1 MAQQR
6 TDPSLVADD
15 SPELLAGVGTKWYVG
30 TRTSGVKHYFAA
42 RSRADADAIAK
53 MAARHAPGRVWIEGD
68 RSASGREH
76 VARPSPETVDREIER
91 LDPRVRLTPEQQG
104 RRDAAL
110 AFADAQFWQKA
121 SWLAAAPG
129 RPRKMGSLVNMH
141 RTKRAYS
148 GASVAGAVDTA
159 STLHRDADASASGG
173 G

>member
-1 MAQQR
+1 M
-6 TDPSLVADD
+6 
-15 SPELLAGVGTKWYVG
+15 
-30 TRTSGVKHYFAA
+30 KHYVAA
-42 RSRADADAIAK
+42 RSRAQADAIARTASRK
-53 MAARHAPGRVWIEGD
+53 YPGRVWIEGD
-68 RSASGREH
+68 QSASGREH
-76 VARPSPETVDREIER
+76 VARLSPETVDREIER

-148 GASVAGAVDTA
+148 GASVAGAVPSDASAAPAPGDMDTA